1 MIFNNNI
8 NIIIFNNNIIIIIA
22 TYISQFTKILS
33 LTALC
38 SIITI
43 FIQPAYIYNNDEGD
57 EVDDDMVEFN
67 SCDVD
72 RGVVQNDTD
81 EDGDDTGDESDR
93 NDDDDGDD
101 EVDDSQL

>member
-1 MIFNNNI
+1 MMKVMKF
-8 NIIIFNNNIIIIIA
+8 
-22 TYISQFTKILS
+22 
-33 LTALC
+33 
-38 SIITI
+38 
-43 FIQPAYIYNNDEGD
+43 
-57 EVDDDMVEFN
+57 DDMVEFN